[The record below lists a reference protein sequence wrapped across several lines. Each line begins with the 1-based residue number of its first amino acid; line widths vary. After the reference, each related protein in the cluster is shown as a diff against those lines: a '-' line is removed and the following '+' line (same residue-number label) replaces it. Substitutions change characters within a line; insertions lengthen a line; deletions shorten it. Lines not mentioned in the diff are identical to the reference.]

1 MKINAKLF
9 LLVFSIITL
18 VSVTSAFIYHTLAQ
32 QLLHKQQS
40 KVIIDSANDF
50 IFAFE
55 QLVQNIDEEY
65 QKSIIE
71 KNLGI
76 SDSKIDFIFE
86 TLGDSTIINT
96 SFRTRP
102 NLKIYKDVKN
112 INELFHFNS
121 NVILRHNG
129 KLSKNIYYGILIDS
143 EILKTLS
150 EKIKAEIAFVE
161 GNVVT
166 KFTKVDEYNFYLP
179 YLNKAARELKA
190 KNNFEIIHENIEDVD
205 FTATHYTPKVSDA
218 NKREL
223 DFIIFNISREATA
236 FKNTMSIVTFIIVT
250 AGILLSIIFL
260 FLFTTKFRK
269 QLEFISEG
277 VTKITYGKT
286 RERVKIISND
296 EIGSLGIAFNNML
309 DELDKKDLA
318 EKEYA
323 ELISLINQNPSLEG
337 IGDATL
343 QKIINT
349 TGVDVGA
356 FYIHENNEF
365 LPFAVFGI
373 PNKKQNLLIESGI
386 YNKAKEQ
393 KEIIELSFTENHP
406 VVKTGLTEFRIS
418 YIYIQPIFYNNE
430 IIAILELA
438 SVKEPKIIVKD
449 YLNKIKAQLAIGLA
463 NGKALTELKKLV
475 DELKNL
481 NKAYQEQNFEI
492 STKNEELLKLHDK
505 LKKGSEELE
514 IQTSKAVESEKIKSQ
529 FLANMSHELRTP
541 QNSILGLTE
550 LILKDEKTSPKT
562 RERLNVVLRNGKKLL
577 TLIENIL
584 EYSKLEAGNS
594 EIKKTNMLLSELID
608 EVYSFIHPLFLESDV
623 DFNIKIPKDYDY
635 ELYTDV
641 KKIEQI
647 IYNLIGNAIKFTI
660 NGFVKLQININENDL
675 EIIVEDTGPGISE
688 DDRKIIFE
696 EFRQVDANLNR
707 KFSGSGL
714 GLAICKKYVDLLNGT
729 ITLNSK
735 IGKGSIFTIKIPNI
749 IKAKI
754 ERCQNIN
761 EEKNEQPNLFALI
774 ISDGNDSINLITDY
788 LNTHK
793 IEVDVINSNQIN
805 FDLISEKK
813 PDILI
818 IDILLKRNIGW
829 DLLFDIKNNSNLKTI
844 PVVIINMD
852 EEANC
857 GYGVN
862 IYEYLVDK
870 PDKDNIIRIVNFLE
884 NRQSIQ
890 FKNIQLIMNDAK
902 FSQIAEE
909 MKHEDL
915 KLYHN
920 NSKNIKLTNIKRN
933 EPDLILIDLFDTD
946 INSFNLLAEI
956 SSDLSTKNIPIISFI
971 RSTNAEEQNKLSNSL
986 FETTLLNQF
995 HPLEV
1000 LKVIKDR
1007 IELIDNSIF
1016 ETDNETISYDFKG
1029 YNNIKRSE
1037 QLAYTK
1043 IKVLIV
1049 DDNSDARFTI
1059 GEIIESLDY
1068 EPIFAT
1074 NGYECLEKLNTENPN
1089 LVLLDIMMPKMDGFQ
1104 TIKKIRENNKYKEL
1118 KVYALTAY
1126 AMLSDKEIIEKNGFN
1141 GLFTKP
1147 INTVQLQRKLS
1158 DIFKTIV

>member
-9 LLVFSIITL
+9 LLVFTIITL

-40 KVIIDSANDF
+40 KVIINSANDF

-71 KNLGI
+71 KNSDI

-86 TLGDSTIINT
+86 TLGDSTIITN
-96 SFRTRP
+96 SFRTRQGV
-102 NLKIYKDVKN
+102 KIYKDVKN

-121 NVILRHNG
+121 NIILRHNS
-129 KLSKNIYYGILIDS
+129 KSSKNTYYGILIDS
-143 EILKTLS
+143 EILKSLS
-150 EKIKAEIAFVE
+150 EKIRAEIAFVE

-179 YLNKAARELKA
+179 YLSKAARELKT

-205 FTATHYTPKVSDA
+205 FTATHYTPKVPDV

-236 FKNTMSIVTFIIVT
+236 FKNTMSIVTFIIVI

-323 ELISLINQNPSLEG
+323 EFISLINQNPSLEG

-373 PNKKQNLLIESGI
+373 PNKKQNLIIESGI

-418 YIYIQPIFYNNE
+418 HIYIQPIFYNNE

-449 YLNKIKAQLAIGLA
+449 YLDKIKAQLAIGLA

-505 LKKGSEELE
+505 LKKGSKELE
-514 IQTSKAVESEKIKSQ
+514 IQTLKAVESEKIKSQ

-594 EIKKTNMLLSELID
+594 EIKKSNILLSELID

-660 NGFVKLQININENDL
+660 NGFVKLQININENDV

-714 GLAICKKYVDLLNGT
+714 GLAICKTVNRYERIWQTGSWQRSISNFRFGSEIVRNGR
-729 ITLNSK
+729 
-735 IGKGSIFTIKIPNI
+735 IGKVHTVEVSLPHGHSDFGGTAGQETPMEPPISLDYNTWLGPAPYAPYAPARVHKNWRWNLDYGGGQLLDWIGHHCDIAHWGMDFDNTGPYEVEGNGFYPETGLWNTATKYYVT
-749 IKAKI
+749 AKY
-754 ERCQNIN
+754 
-761 EEKNEQPNLFALI
+761 KNDVKLI
-774 ISDGNDSINLITDY
+774 IAGGYPEICNGKHGTKWIGEEGWVHVDRGFIDAHPKSLLSNNFGPNDLRLYKSPGHSKNFLDCVKSRNKT
-788 LNTHK
+788 LTPV
-793 IEVDVINSNQIN
+793 EVAHRSATPGHLGQISMLLKRKIN
-805 FDLISEKK
+805 FDPVNQK
-813 PDILI
+813 I
-818 IDILLKRNIGW
+818 IG
-829 DLLFDIKNNSNLKTI
+829 
-844 PVVIINMD
+844 D
-852 EEANC
+852 EVA
-857 GYGVN
+857 
-862 IYEYLVDK
+862 
-870 PDKDNIIRIVNFLE
+870 
-884 NRQSIQ
+884 
-890 FKNIQLIMNDAK
+890 
-902 FSQIAEE
+902 
-909 MKHEDL
+909 
-915 KLYHN
+915 
-920 NSKNIKLTNIKRN
+920 
-933 EPDLILIDLFDTD
+933 
-946 INSFNLLAEI
+946 
-956 SSDLSTKNIPIISFI
+956 SSMLG
-971 RSTNAEEQNKLSNSL
+971 RS
-986 FETTLLNQF
+986 
-995 HPLEV
+995 
-1000 LKVIKDR
+1000 
-1007 IELIDNSIF
+1007 
-1016 ETDNETISYDFKG
+1016 Y
-1029 YNNIKRSE
+1029 RSPWH
-1037 QLAYTK
+1037 
-1043 IKVLIV
+1043 I
-1049 DDNSDARFTI
+1049 
-1059 GEIIESLDY
+1059 
-1068 EPIFAT
+1068 
-1074 NGYECLEKLNTENPN
+1074 
-1089 LVLLDIMMPKMDGFQ
+1089 
-1104 TIKKIRENNKYKEL
+1104 
-1118 KVYALTAY
+1118 
-1126 AMLSDKEIIEKNGFN
+1126 
-1141 GLFTKP
+1141 
-1147 INTVQLQRKLS
+1147 
-1158 DIFKTIV
+1158 